1 MGQKVHPLGFRLNIT
16 KKHKSIWYTP
26 LNNYAIILEQ
36 DAQIR
41 DFIFSNFNSAYIV
54 SINIERIYNASNIF
68 LKIYVARPEYLIGKS
83 GSILLDLNKNLANKL
98 SIPNKFVIDILEIK
112 KPDSHSILL
121 AYFIAKQL
129 VGRVAFKRA
138 VRKAIKRARTTRIR
152 GIKVQVSGR
161 LNGAEIA
168 RSEFIKEGGMPL
180 QTLRANIDY
189 ATATAKTIYGSIG
202 IKIWLFKGRSK

>member
-1 MGQKVHPLGFRLNIT
+1 MHPLGFRLNIT
-16 KKHKSIWYTP
+16 QKHKSIWYTP
-26 LNNYAIILEQ
+26 RNNYAILLEQ

-54 SINIERIYNASNIF
+54 DIKIERIYNAGNIF

-83 GSILLDLNKNLANKL
+83 GSILLDLNKNLAKNL
-98 SIPNKFVIDILEIK
+98 SITNKFIIDILEIT

-129 VGRVAFKRA
+129 VSRVAFKRA
-138 VRKAIKRARTTRIR
+138 VRKAIKRARARRVR

-168 RSEFIKEGGMPL
+168 RSEFLKKGGMPL